1 MNIKAKF
8 VLFCRKF
15 NHQGNALYKNINADM
30 SLSIFS
36 VATNYLPNI
45 LSDFSQP
52 WHYQED
58 KKEDEKGEFE
68 PLTRN

>member
-1 MNIKAKF
+1 M
-8 VLFCRKF
+8 
-15 NHQGNALYKNINADM
+15 YKNIGADM
-30 SLSIFS
+30 SLNIFS

-52 WHYQED
+52 GHYQED